1 MKKKLSIVI
10 PTYNRKE
17 RLLLQLSSILCQ
29 EESNFVNII
38 VLDNASNYD
47 VESEIRCSL
56 SKFNIDNLTYVRN
69 KVNVGMGANLALI
82 LLQSDSEWIWTLSDD
97 DITTDNSIATVLA
110 DIEKYPDTDM
120 FKYSINIFEPH
131 KDIVIHDIDNLTH
144 YYLRMHHAPGD
155 FVFISNCV
163 YNKRCIDSFFGNSL
177 TESYTLVSHI
187 LPIVR
192 ALDEGI
198 GILRFRPHRI
208 VNFVPAAP
216 NTGWGMFY
224 GALGVSTVSCLQL
237 KCTRKQI
244 NNLTQVV
251 MSGFSHYWLIQKALS
266 LKNRRQAHFLYKQI
280 YSRSYKYSSHIIDKV
295 WYMLFHIFYVTH
307 IDPIFIDVIRK
318 RIRR

>member
-1 MKKKLSIVI
+1 MKRELSIVI

-17 RLLLQLSSILCQ
+17 RLLLQLSSILRQ
-29 EESNFVNII
+29 KESNLINII
-38 VLDNASNYD
+38 ILDNASNYN
-47 VESEIRCSL
+47 VESEIRS
-56 SKFNIDNLTYVRN
+56 SFSDFNLENIKYVRN

-82 LLQSDSEWIWTLSDD
+82 LLQAETEWIWTLSDD
-97 DITTDNSIATVLA
+97 DKTAENSIATILT
-110 DIEKYPDTDM
+110 DIQKYPETDM

-131 KDIVIHDIDNLTH
+131 KDVVAYNIDNLTN
-144 YYLRMHHAPGD
+144 YYLKEHHAPGD

-163 YNKRCIDSFFGNSL
+163 YNRKCIDSFFGNSL

-192 ALDEGI
+192 ALVEGT
-198 GILRFRPHRI
+198 GILRFRPQRI
-208 VNFVPAAP
+208 VDFVPAAP

-237 KCTRKQI
+237 KCSRRQI
-244 NNLTQVV
+244 NDLTQVV

-266 LKNRRQAHFLYKQI
+266 SNNRKQARFLYKQI
-280 YSRSYKYSSHIIDKV
+280 YSRSYKYSNHIMDKV
-295 WYMLFHIFYVTH
+295 WYFMFNIFYLTH

-318 RIRR
+318 KIRQ